1 MTHELSNSGVY
12 KTIEYNA
19 TPLYYN
25 NMNVIAK
32 ILKKREMSVY
42 LCSKLSGIPYTTLLE
57 LLNDKTDIKKC
68 SVETIYKIAKTLN
81 VSMEYIIENNRIDDF
96 EIFKSTIKH
105 RIKEEGELSFLQST
119 YKNDDIRYYWN
130 QNDDLKALYLL
141 AMVDYLSRIHNL
153 PLVKNYD
160 DLRNYKMENPV
171 LPFDVALLDSLNNN
185 NDASK
190 KAIDNSIAEFMN
202 YNIVE
207 GDIYNAV

>member
-1 MTHELSNSGVY
+1 
-12 KTIEYNA
+12 
-19 TPLYYN
+19 
-25 NMNVIAK
+25 
-32 ILKKREMSVY
+32 
-42 LCSKLSGIPYTTLLE
+42 
-57 LLNDKTDIKKC
+57 
-68 SVETIYKIAKTLN
+68 
-81 VSMEYIIENNRIDDF
+81 
-96 EIFKSTIKH
+96 
-105 RIKEEGELSFLQST
+105 
-119 YKNDDIRYYWN
+119 
-130 QNDDLKALYLL
+130 
-141 AMVDYLSRIHNL
+141 MVDYLSRIHNL